1 MEQTFVLP
9 ALGSSPSFIM
19 LLSGATGGI
28 GHTFFISFRSSTGCD
43 AFLDAQFYNKLDV
56 HMYDGGTVNRAQA
69 GPCLD
74 PLAGSDSPQ
83 PNWSLT
89 QLAAQVII
97 TFKSQAGGQA
107 VVGMCKYNSP
117 YDCLGGASMT

>member
-28 GHTFFISFRSSTGCD
+28 GHTFFISFRSPTGCD

-56 HMYDGGTVNRAQA
+56 HVYDGGTVRQGTA
-69 GPCLD
+69 LTHL
-74 PLAGSDSPQ
+74 LALIPPNQIGHSPNLLLKSSS
-83 PNWSLT
+83 PS
-89 QLAAQVII
+89 
-97 TFKSQAGGQA
+97 KSQAGGQA
-107 VVGMCKYNSP
+107 VVGVCKYNSP